1 MITVYGVP
9 GWGSTISELMLSLA
23 DIPYEV
29 VDVEGFDQPGP
40 ARERLRQINPL
51 CQVPTLRLADGSIM
65 TETAAIALMILDQR
79 PDLAPAPGTPQ
90 RPQFQRLLVWL
101 VANVYP
107 TFTYADYP
115 ERWAPAAAE
124 QLVENCRQY
133 RKNLYLWF
141 EQQLAAGPVDL
152 PFLMLT
158 LMLASKGIAGVPRSS
173 LVVLAA
179 TIPSFNIPVAGILL
193 LMGID
198 HFLDMG
204 RSASDRSWPRRYAVT
219 S

>member
-90 RPQFQRLLVWL
+90 RP
-101 VANVYP
+101 
-107 TFTYADYP
+107 
-115 ERWAPAAAE
+115 
-124 QLVENCRQY
+124 
-133 RKNLYLWF
+133 
-141 EQQLAAGPVDL
+141 
-152 PFLMLT
+152 
-158 LMLASKGIAGVPRSS
+158 
-173 LVVLAA
+173 
-179 TIPSFNIPVAGILL
+179 
-193 LMGID
+193 
-198 HFLDMG
+198 
-204 RSASDRSWPRRYAVT
+204 
-219 S
+219 

>member
-79 PDLAPAPGTPQ
+79 PDLAPAPGTSQ

-107 TFTYADYP
+107 Y
-115 ERWAPAAAE
+115 
-124 QLVENCRQY
+124 
-133 RKNLYLWF
+133 LYLCR
-141 EQQLAAGPVDL
+141 LPRTLGARRRGAAGGELSPVPEKSL
-152 PFLMLT
+152 
-158 LMLASKGIAGVPRSS
+158 S
-173 LVVLAA
+173 LVRTAA
-179 TIPSFNIPVAGILL
+179 GRRAVGAGRDDNVAGLL
-193 LMGID
+193 YRGDVPLGTPP
-198 HFLDMG
+198 G
-204 RSASDRSWPRRYAVT
+204 VV
-219 S
+219 

>member
-9 GWGSTISELMLSLA
+9 GWGSTISELMLSRPIFPTRWLTWRALTSPVRRASVCDRLIRCAGAHPEAGRREHHDRNRRHRA
-23 DIPYEV
+23 DDPR
-29 VDVEGFDQPGP
+29 P
-40 ARERLRQINPL
+40 ASRS
-51 CQVPTLRLADGSIM
+51 G
-65 TETAAIALMILDQR
+65 
-79 PDLAPAPGTPQ
+79 PAPGTPQ

-141 EQQLAAGPVDL
+141 EQQLAAGPWALGASV
-152 PFLMLT
+152 T
-158 LMLASKGIAGVPRSS
+158 LLDCYIAAMYRWGPRQAWFDDHAPKFAAIARA
-173 LVVLAA
+173 VCQRPELAA
-179 TIPSFNIPVAGILL
+179 AL
-193 LMGID
+193 
-198 HFLDMG
+198 
-204 RSASDRSWPRRYAVT
+204 RRNKLI
-219 S
+219 

>member
-65 TETAAIALMILDQR
+65 TETAAIALIDSSTSVPIWPR
-79 PDLAPAPGTPQ
+79 AGTLQ

-124 QLVENCRQY
+124 QLVE
-133 RKNLYLWF
+133 
-141 EQQLAAGPVDL
+141 
-152 PFLMLT
+152 
-158 LMLASKGIAGVPRSS
+158 
-173 LVVLAA
+173 
-179 TIPSFNIPVAGILL
+179 
-193 LMGID
+193 
-198 HFLDMG
+198 
-204 RSASDRSWPRRYAVT
+204 
-219 S
+219 

>member
-79 PDLAPAPGTPQ
+79 PDLATASAVSAPAGLAGGQCLSYLYLCRLPGTLGARRRGATGGELSPV
-90 RPQFQRLLVWL
+90 PEKSLSLVR
-101 VANVYP
+101 
-107 TFTYADYP
+107 T
-115 ERWAPAAAE
+115 
-124 QLVENCRQY
+124 
-133 RKNLYLWF
+133 
-141 EQQLAAGPVDL
+141 AAGRRAV
-152 PFLMLT
+152 
-158 LMLASKGIAGVPRSS
+158 GAGRVG
-173 LVVLAA
+173 
-179 TIPSFNIPVAGILL
+179 NVAGLL
-193 LMGID
+193 YRGDVPLGTPP
-198 HFLDMG
+198 G
-204 RSASDRSWPRRYAVT
+204 VV
-219 S
+219 

>member
-79 PDLAPAPGTPQ
+79 Q
-90 RPQFQRLLVWL
+90 QFQRLLVWL

-133 RKNLYLWF
+133 WKNLYLWF
-141 EQQLAAGPVDL
+141 EQQLAAGPWALGASV
-152 PFLMLT
+152 T
-158 LMLASKGIAGVPRSS
+158 LLDCYIAAMYSWGPRQAWFDDHAPKFAAIARA
-173 LVVLAA
+173 VCQRPELAA
-179 TIPSFNIPVAGILL
+179 AL
-193 LMGID
+193 
-198 HFLDMG
+198 
-204 RSASDRSWPRRYAVT
+204 RRNKLI
-219 S
+219 

>member
-51 CQVPTLRLADGSIM
+51 CQVPTLTLADGSIM

-79 PDLAPAPGTPQ
+79 PDLAPEPGTPQ
-90 RPQFQRLLVWL
+90 RQQFQRLLIWL

-124 QLVENCRQY
+124 QLVAGPWALGASVTLLDCYIAAMYSWGPRQA
-133 RKNLYLWF
+133 WF
-141 EQQLAAGPVDL
+141 NAHTPKFAAVALAVYQRPELAAAL
-152 PFLMLT
+152 
-158 LMLASKGIAGVPRSS
+158 
-173 LVVLAA
+173 
-179 TIPSFNIPVAGILL
+179 
-193 LMGID
+193 
-198 HFLDMG
+198 
-204 RSASDRSWPRRYAVT
+204 RRNKLI
-219 S
+219 

>member
-1 MITVYGVP
+1 M
-9 GWGSTISELMLSLA
+9 
-23 DIPYEV
+23 
-29 VDVEGFDQPGP
+29 EGFDQPGP

-51 CQVPTLRLADGSIM
+51 CQVPTLQLADGSIM

-90 RPQFQRLLVWL
+90 RQQFQRLLVWL
-101 VANVYP
+101 VANIYP

-141 EQQLAAGPVDL
+141 EQQLAAGPV
-152 PFLMLT
+152 
-158 LMLASKGIAGVPRSS
+158 GAG
-173 LVVLAA
+173 LVG
-179 TIPSFNIPVAGILL
+179 NVAGLL
-193 LMGID
+193 YRGDVQLGPRQAWFDD
-198 HFLDMG
+198 HAPKVAAIARAVCQRPGAG
-204 RSASDRSWPRRYAVT
+204 RGATP
-219 S
+219 

>member
-79 PDLAPAPGTPQ
+79 PDLAPAPGTLQ

-107 TFTYADYP
+107 TFTYADY
-115 ERWAPAAAE
+115 R
-124 QLVENCRQY
+124 N
-133 RKNLYLWF
+133 
-141 EQQLAAGPVDL
+141 AGRP
-152 PFLMLT
+152 P
-158 LMLASKGIAGVPRSS
+158 PRSS
-173 LVVLAA
+173 WWR
-179 TIPSFNIPVAGILL
+179 IVASTGKISIS
-193 LMGID
+193 G
-198 HFLDMG
+198 
-204 RSASDRSWPRRYAVT
+204 SNSSWPPGRGRWARR
-219 S
+219 

>member
-115 ERWAPAAAE
+115 ERWRP
-124 QLVENCRQY
+124 
-133 RKNLYLWF
+133 
-141 EQQLAAGPVDL
+141 P
-152 PFLMLT
+152 
-158 LMLASKGIAGVPRSS
+158 PRSS
-173 LVVLAA
+173 WWR
-179 TIPSFNIPVAGILL
+179 IVASTGKISIS
-193 LMGID
+193 G
-198 HFLDMG
+198 
-204 RSASDRSWPRRYAVT
+204 SNSSWPPGRGRWARR
-219 S
+219 

>member
-51 CQVPTLRLADGSIM
+51 CQVPTLTLADGSIM

-90 RPQFQRLLVWL
+90 RQQFQRLLIWL

-133 RKNLYLWF
+133 RNNLYLWF
-141 EQQLAAGPVDL
+141 DSSWSPGHGRWARRL
-152 PFLMLT
+152 PSWT
-158 LMLASKGIAGVPRSS
+158 AISRRCIAGGPGRRGLTPIRPNLPPSPWRS
-173 LVVLAA
+173 
-179 TIPSFNIPVAGILL
+179 I
-193 LMGID
+193 
-198 HFLDMG
+198 
-204 RSASDRSWPRRYAVT
+204 SDRSWPRRYDVT

>member
-1 MITVYGVP
+1 M
-9 GWGSTISELMLSLA
+9 
-23 DIPYEV
+23 
-29 VDVEGFDQPGP
+29 EGFDQPGP

-51 CQVPTLRLADGSIM
+51 CRVPTLRLADGSIM

-79 PDLAPAPGTPQ
+79 PDLAPAPGTSQ

-141 EQQLAAGPVDL
+141 EQQLAAGPWAL
-152 PFLMLT
+152 GATIT
-158 LMLASKGIAGVPRSS
+158 LLDCYIAAMYRWGPRQAWFDDHAPKFAAIARA
-173 LVVLAA
+173 VCQRPELAA
-179 TIPSFNIPVAGILL
+179 AL
-193 LMGID
+193 
-198 HFLDMG
+198 
-204 RSASDRSWPRRYAVT
+204 RRNKLI
-219 S
+219 

>member
-51 CQVPTLRLADGSIM
+51 CQVPTLQLADGSIM

-79 PDLAPAPGTPQ
+79 PDLAPAPGTPPRQ
-90 RPQFQRLLVWL
+90 QFQRLLVWL

-141 EQQLAAGPVDL
+141 EQQLAAGPWALGSSV
-152 PFLMLT
+152 T
-158 LMLASKGIAGVPRSS
+158 LLDCYIAAMYSWGPRQAWFDDHAPKFAAIARA
-173 LVVLAA
+173 VCQRPELAA
-179 TIPSFNIPVAGILL
+179 AL
-193 LMGID
+193 
-198 HFLDMG
+198 
-204 RSASDRSWPRRYAVT
+204 RRNKLI
-219 S
+219 